1 MAKKKKKNIWWLA
14 AAALIVFLMIA
25 SKMCKGDKTP
35 VVETSKIERMTIT
48 ETIPANGKI
57 QPVTEVK
64 ISPDV
69 SGEIVELHV
78 KEGDAV
84 KKGDLIIKIKQDIYL
99 SAVDQA
105 MASVN
110 AARAS
115 YKQQQAQTLRAQQN
129 YDRYAKLYELR
140 TVSKAEY
147 EAACAEWDVAQ
158 QQLDGAKYNI
168 SSAEARLKE
177 ARENLVKTTIYSPM
191 NGIISKLSVEL
202 GERVVGTSQMAGTE
216 MFRVADFKQME
227 VLVDVNEN
235 DIIRLNPGDSA
246 QITVDAYTDRTFY
259 GVVTEVANS
268 SKSSSTASLDQA
280 TTFEVKVR
288 ISPESYLDLLKDNS
302 SPFRPGMS
310 ASVQIQTSR
319 AENVLALPLSAIT
332 SRSDLATGTTGKSFV
347 FTYSAKDQTVH
358 PVAVKTGLQ
367 DMTHIQITDGLSDT
381 SVVVTGPF
389 NAISKTLK
397 DGTKVKLSPEK
408 K

>member
-1 MAKKKKKNIWWLA
+1 MAKKKKKSIWWIA
-14 AAALIVFLMIA
+14 AAVLIVILMIA
-25 SKMCKGDKTP
+25 SKTCKKDKTP
-35 VVETSKIERMTIT
+35 VVETSKVERMTIT

-78 KEGDAV
+78 KEGDRV

-115 YKQQQAQTLRAQQN
+115 YKQQQAQTLRAKQN

-147 EAACAEWDVAQ
+147 ESASAEWDVAQ

-191 NGIISKLSVEL
+191 DGIISKLSVEL

-216 MFRVADFKQME
+216 MFRVADFSQME

-235 DIIRLNPGDSA
+235 DIIRLNPGDSSK
-246 QITVDAYTDRTFY
+246 ITVDAYTDRTFY

-268 SKSSSTASLDQA
+268 SKSSTTTALDQA

-288 ISPESYLDLLKDNS
+288 ISPESYIDLLSENAA
-302 SPFRPGMS
+302 PFRPGMS

-319 AENVLALPLSAIT
+319 AENTLALPVSAIT
-332 SRSDLATGTTGKSFV
+332 SRSDLGESGKAFV

-358 PVAVKTGLQ
+358 PVAIKTGLQ
-367 DMTHIQITDGLSDT
+367 DMTHVQITDGLSDS

-389 NAISKTLK
+389 NAISKTLR
-397 DGTKVKLSPEK
+397 DGMKVKTSQEK
-408 K
+408 SK

>member
-1 MAKKKKKNIWWLA
+1 MAKKKKKSIWWIA
-14 AAALIVFLMIA
+14 AAVLIVILMIA
-25 SKMCKGDKTP
+25 SKTCKKDKTP
-35 VVETSKIERMTIT
+35 VVETSKVERMTIT

-78 KEGDAV
+78 KEGDRV

-115 YKQQQAQTLRAQQN
+115 YKQQQAQTLRAKQN

-147 EAACAEWDVAQ
+147 ESASAEWDVAQ

-191 NGIISKLSVEL
+191 DGIISKLSVEL

-216 MFRVADFKQME
+216 MFRVADFSQME

-235 DIIRLNPGDSA
+235 DIIRLNPGDSSK
-246 QITVDAYTDRTFY
+246 ITVDAYTDRTFY

-268 SKSSSTASLDQA
+268 SKSSTTTALDQA

-288 ISPESYLDLLKDNS
+288 ISPESYIDLLSENAA
-302 SPFRPGMS
+302 PFRPGMS

-319 AENVLALPLSAIT
+319 AENTLALPVSAIT
-332 SRSDLATGTTGKSFV
+332 SRSDLGESGKAFV

-358 PVAVKTGLQ
+358 PVAIKTGLQ
-367 DMTHIQITDGLSDT
+367 DMTHVQITDGLSDS

-389 NAISKTLK
+389 NAISKTLR
-397 DGTKVKLSPEK
+397 DGMKVKTSQEK
-408 K
+408 AK

>member
-1 MAKKKKKNIWWLA
+1 MAKKKKSIWWIA
-14 AAALIVFLMIA
+14 AAVLIVILMIA
-25 SKMCKGDKTP
+25 SKTCKKDTTP
-35 VVETSKIERMTIT
+35 VVETSKVERMTIT

-78 KEGDAV
+78 KEGDQV
-84 KKGDLIIKIKQDIYL
+84 RKGDLIIKIKQDIYL

-110 AARAS
+110 SARAS
-115 YKQQQAQTLRAQQN
+115 YKQQQAQTLRAKQN

-191 NGIISKLSVEL
+191 DGIISKLSVEL

-216 MFRVADFKQME
+216 MFRVADFSQME

-246 QITVDAYTDRTFY
+246 QITVDAYTDRTFH

-268 SKSSSTASLDQA
+268 SKTSATAGLDQA

-288 ISPESYLDLLKDNS
+288 ISPESYIDLLAENS
-302 SPFRPGMS
+302 APFRPGMS
-310 ASVQIQTSR
+310 ASVQIQTSK
-319 AENVLALPLSAIT
+319 AENVLALPVSAVT
-332 SRSDLATGTTGKSFV
+332 SRSDLGESGKAFV

-367 DMTHIQITDGLSDT
+367 DMTHVQITDGLSDT

-389 NAISKTLK
+389 AAISKTLK
-397 DGTKVKLSPEK
+397 DGSKVKTSQSK
-408 K
+408 TK

>member
-1 MAKKKKKNIWWLA
+1 MAKKKKSIWWIA
-14 AAALIVFLMIA
+14 AAVLIVILMIA
-25 SKMCKGDKTP
+25 SKTCKKDTTP
-35 VVETSKIERMTIT
+35 VVETSKVERMTIT

-78 KEGDAV
+78 KEGDQV
-84 KKGDLIIKIKQDIYL
+84 RKGDLIIKIKQDIYL

-110 AARAS
+110 SARAS
-115 YKQQQAQTLRAQQN
+115 YKQQQAQTLRAKQN

-191 NGIISKLSVEL
+191 DGIISKLSVEL

-216 MFRVADFKQME
+216 MFRVADFSQME

-268 SKSSSTASLDQA
+268 SKTSATAGLDQA

-288 ISPESYLDLLKDNS
+288 ISPESYIDLLAENS
-302 SPFRPGMS
+302 APFRPGMS
-310 ASVQIQTSR
+310 ASVQIQTSK
-319 AENVLALPLSAIT
+319 AENVLALPVSAVT
-332 SRSDLATGTTGKSFV
+332 SRSDLGESGKAFV

-367 DMTHIQITDGLSDT
+367 DMTHVQITDGLSDT

-389 NAISKTLK
+389 AAISKTLK
-397 DGTKVKLSPEK
+397 DGSKVKTSQSK
-408 K
+408 TK

>member
-1 MAKKKKKNIWWLA
+1 MAKKKKKNIWWIA
-14 AAALIVFLMIA
+14 AAILIVILMIA
-25 SKMCKGDKTP
+25 SKTCKKDKTP
-35 VVETSKIERMTIT
+35 VVETSKVERMTIV

-105 MASVN
+105 MASLN

-115 YKQQQAQTLRAQQN
+115 YKQQQAQTLRAKQN

-147 EAACAEWDVAQ
+147 EAASAEWDVAQ
-158 QQLDGAKYNI
+158 QQLDGAKFNI
-168 SSAEARLKE
+168 SSAEARVKE
-177 ARENLVKTTIYSPM
+177 ARENLLKTTIYSPM
-191 NGIISKLSVEL
+191 DGIISKLSVEL

-216 MFRVADFKQME
+216 MFRVADFSQME

-246 QITVDAYTDRTFY
+246 QITVDAYTDRTFS

-268 SKSSSTASLDQA
+268 SKTSST
-280 TTFEVKVR
+280 
-288 ISPESYLDLLKDNS
+288 
-302 SPFRPGMS
+302 GMS
-310 ASVQIQTSR
+310 ASVQIQTSK
-319 AENVLALPLSAIT
+319 AENVPALPISAIT
-332 SRSDLATGTTGKSFV
+332 SRSDIAAGTTGKAFV

-367 DMTHIQITDGLSDT
+367 DMTHIQITDGISDT
-381 SVVVTGPF
+381 SVVVAGPF
-389 NAISKTLK
+389 SAISKTLR
-397 DGTKVKLSPEK
+397 DGMKVKVSGPGIK
-408 K
+408 

>member
-1 MAKKKKKNIWWLA
+1 MAKKKKSIWWIA
-14 AAALIVFLMIA
+14 AAVLIVILMIA
-25 SKMCKGDKTP
+25 SKTCKKDTTP
-35 VVETSKIERMTIT
+35 VVETSKVERMTIT

-78 KEGDAV
+78 KEGDQV
-84 KKGDLIIKIKQDIYL
+84 RKGDLIIKIKQDIYL

-110 AARAS
+110 SARAS
-115 YKQQQAQTLRAQQN
+115 YKQQQAQTLRAKQN

-191 NGIISKLSVEL
+191 DGIISKLSVEL

-216 MFRVADFKQME
+216 MFRVADFSQME

-246 QITVDAYTDRTFY
+246 QITVDAYTDRTFH

-268 SKSSSTASLDQA
+268 SKTSATAGLDQA

-288 ISPESYLDLLKDNS
+288 ISPESYIDLLAENS
-302 SPFRPGMS
+302 APFRPGMS
-310 ASVQIQTSR
+310 ASVQIQTSK
-319 AENVLALPLSAIT
+319 AENVLALPVSAVT
-332 SRSDLATGTTGKSFV
+332 SRSDLGESGKAFV

-367 DMTHIQITDGLSDT
+367 DMTHVQITDGLSDT

-389 NAISKTLK
+389 AAISKTLK
-397 DGTKVKLSPEK
+397 DGSKVKTSQAK
-408 K
+408 TK

>member
-1 MAKKKKKNIWWLA
+1 MAKKKKSIWWIA
-14 AAALIVFLMIA
+14 AAVLIVILMIA
-25 SKMCKGDKTP
+25 SKTCKKDTTP
-35 VVETSKIERMTIT
+35 VVETSKVERMTIT

-78 KEGDAV
+78 KEGDQV
-84 KKGDLIIKIKQDIYL
+84 RKGDLIIKIKQDIYL

-110 AARAS
+110 SARAS
-115 YKQQQAQTLRAQQN
+115 YKQQQAQTLRAKQN

-147 EAACAEWDVAQ
+147 EAASAEWDVAQ

-191 NGIISKLSVEL
+191 DGIISKLSVEL

-216 MFRVADFKQME
+216 MFRVADFSQME

-268 SKSSSTASLDQA
+268 SKTSATAGLDQA

-288 ISPESYLDLLKDNS
+288 ISPESYIDLLAENS

-310 ASVQIQTSR
+310 ASVQIQTSK
-319 AENVLALPLSAIT
+319 AENVLALPVSAVT
-332 SRSDLATGTTGKSFV
+332 SRSDLGESGKAFV

-367 DMTHIQITDGLSDT
+367 DMTHVQITDGLSDT

-389 NAISKTLK
+389 AAISKTLK
-397 DGTKVKLSPEK
+397 DGSKVKTSQAK
-408 K
+408 TK